1 MHIEFQAKVIFWHGP
16 APFLFAPVPADISK
30 TIKELSAQLSYGW
43 GCIPVM
49 VRLGKTEWKTSLMP
63 REGVYLVPMKMAVQ
77 KSEDLAAGS
86 LVNLAISLGF

>member
-1 MHIEFQAKVIFWHGP
+1 MRIEIVAELIFWHGP
-16 APFLFAPVPADISK
+16 SPFLFAPVPADISK

-63 REGVYLVPMKMAVQ
+63 KDGVYLVPIKTLVQ
-77 KSEDLAAGS
+77 KKEDVSAGS
-86 LVNLAISLGF
+86 LVKLALDLGF